1 MYLKKLH
8 ISNFR
13 CFRDYTIE
21 FAPGVT
27 VLFGVNGSGKSTL
40 IHAIHKALSF
50 AFKNNKP
57 KEGAITLSSG
67 FQSLKPN
74 PYNRKEDIVR
84 DELSGLSL
92 PDINIHAEADFL
104 GTSLEWDMYAS
115 TSTFGLQ
122 HSKYKE
128 AYLRLMSKIR
138 EGKIFPM
145 FAYFSDSF
153 PHISTKASTLTKT
166 QLSLRNLGY
175 LGWDDETAYS
185 DLWITIL
192 TQTWTIWSRAKQRE
206 TQALSGLE
214 ENKRLKEE
222 GEITDEEY
230 RKTLEL
236 YEARLSNARKDL
248 DEYEP
253 EVSTIRSCLV
263 SFSSELP
270 GIDVIDFSVS
280 VYKEEGL
287 CLETKDGKS
296 TSFEKLPA
304 GYKRIFYMALDIAYR
319 SYILNGTTD
328 SEGIVVIDEIDL
340 HLHPS
345 LEKVILQSF
354 QKTFPHVQFI
364 VSTHSPLVL
373 TEVSTVDCN
382 NYILQM
388 EQGTLEPIRISDIFG
403 LDYNTGVQEVMK
415 VNSGD
420 EELEWAISECAFM
433 LQHNLPE
440 QVEILKQQIL
450 NKRLISKHELEK
462 RIEAERKRYE

>member
-50 AFKNNKP
+50 AFKKNKP

-206 TQALSGLE
+206 TQALLGLE

-248 DEYEP
+248 DEYDL
-253 EVSTIRSCLV
+253 EVWSIRSCLV

-345 LEKVILQSF
+345 LERVILQSF

-364 VSTHSPLVL
+364 ISTHSPLVL
-373 TEVSTVDCN
+373 TEVSTVDRN
-382 NYILQM
+382 NSILQM
-388 EQGTLEPIRISDIFG
+388 EQGTLAPIEISDIYG
-403 LDYNTGVQEVMK
+403 LDYNTGIEDIMGVQSKNIELDYMVDLCAYMKKRNKYEQAENIKRRIIEKFSKCEEEVEKMVESK
-415 VNSGD
+415 V
-420 EELEWAISECAFM
+420 
-433 LQHNLPE
+433 
-440 QVEILKQQIL
+440 
-450 NKRLISKHELEK
+450 SKL
-462 RIEAERKRYE
+462 